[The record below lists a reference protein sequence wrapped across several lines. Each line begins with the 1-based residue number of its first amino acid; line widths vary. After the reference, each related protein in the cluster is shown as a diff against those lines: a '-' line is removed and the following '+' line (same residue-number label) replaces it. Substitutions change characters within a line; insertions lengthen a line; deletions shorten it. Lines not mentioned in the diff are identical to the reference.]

1 MLHEILFALLFVSIF
16 IVVHYIFKNI
26 KDIFMWTCK
35 FLTTVYLWSL
45 LWIATQLHRLPE
57 WQANLSDSV
66 WKLVNMTKIEL

>member
-1 MLHEILFALLFVSIF
+1 
-16 IVVHYIFKNI
+16 
-26 KDIFMWTCK
+26 MWTCK